1 MFSSVYIE
9 NSQGCQKKKK
19 KKFSYVMSVYFI
31 MLHFAILFMTLFEKK
46 KEVMNMYKALYRT
59 PTITKLGK

>member
-46 KEVMNMYKALYRT
+46 KRSNEHV
-59 PTITKLGK
+59 

>member
-9 NSQGCQKKKK
+9 NSQVEGAKKKK

-46 KEVMNMYKALYRT
+46 KRSNEHV
-59 PTITKLGK
+59 